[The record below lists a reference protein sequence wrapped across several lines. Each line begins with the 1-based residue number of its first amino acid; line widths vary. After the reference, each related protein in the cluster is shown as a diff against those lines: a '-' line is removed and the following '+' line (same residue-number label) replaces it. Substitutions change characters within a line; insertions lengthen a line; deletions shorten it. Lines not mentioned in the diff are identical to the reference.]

1 MSVGDLLRR
10 EQADPA
16 SKDGQIIKGCIDGGG
31 LVPVELS
38 LRLLRRAMEECQGK
52 TTTTTTTTTFLV
64 DGFPRN
70 FENLEGWERTMA
82 AEARV
87 LCVLV
92 YDVGVEELR
101 RRILERGETSGR
113 TDDNVKAAEKRF
125 RTFERETVPVIKRIE
140 REGGWRVERLEGEAG
155 PEEVWE
161 RTRRLMEE
169 VLAGE
174 EQEGQ

>member
-1 MSVGDLLRR
+1 V
-10 EQADPA
+10 
-16 SKDGQIIKGCIDGGG
+16 IDGGG

-38 LRLLRRAMEECQGK
+38 LRLLRRAMEEPKMEEPKMEECRGK
-52 TTTTTTTTTFLV
+52 TTTTTTPTTTFLV

-70 FENLEGWERTMA
+70 VENLEGWERTMS